1 MIRSA
6 DIPWW
11 DDPRLLTAVAM
22 VAGAVAAVLT
32 RQTFFLALGPA
43 VLVGWLGLHNI
54 RGLFLLLL
62 ACIPF
67 SAEVEL
73 TDTLGT
79 DLPDEPIMWLMT
91 LLLAVHI
98 LHRRHEVLSMPIDP
112 AILMTL
118 VFHLVWIAFCSMLST
133 HVLLSVKYLAAK
145 TWYVAA
151 FTVGGWYC
159 LRDRNDIF
167 MAAKVLATSMCAA
180 TLLVL
185 LKHASLGFAF
195 ADANRSVEP
204 LFRNHVN
211 YGALLVCLLPIPIAA
226 WHLNPERRRRLRW
239 VIGIAAAGLLFSY
252 SRGAWLAVA
261 AGFIT
266 VMATRK
272 KILHWV
278 VITGVAGLVGA
289 AAYFLQDDR
298 YLEYS
303 PDYERTIW
311 HGDLGQ
317 HMQATY
323 KMTDIS
329 SMERF
334 YRWIAAVR
342 MLDRHTLQGYGP
354 NSFYHEYRPY
364 TVSAF
369 RTYVSDNPER
379 STVHN
384 YFLLLLVEQGIP
396 GLALFCLLLAVLAR
410 RAYQWYHAA
419 RDATERAIPAVILA
433 VLGMVVLLDMLS
445 DLIETDK
452 IGSLFFLCAGIL
464 LQRRWEQK
472 SGESQRPEGTSPITP

>member
-1 MIRSA
+1 MLRTA

-11 DDPRLLTAVAM
+11 DDPRRLTAVAM
-22 VAGAVAAVLT
+22 ATGAVAAVLT
-32 RQTFFLALGPA
+32 RQLFFLALGPA
-43 VLVGWLGLHNI
+43 VLVGWLGLHDI
-54 RGLFLLLL
+54 RALFLLLL
-62 ACIPF
+62 AFIPF

-98 LHRRHEVLSMPIDP
+98 LHGRREVLAMPVDT

-118 VFHLVWIAFCSMLST
+118 VFHMAWIAFCSLLST

-145 TWYVAA
+145 TWYIAA
-151 FTVGGWYC
+151 FTLGGWYC
-159 LRDRNDIF
+159 LRDREDIIR
-167 MAAKVLATSMCAA
+167 AAKVLATSMCGA
-180 TLLVL
+180 TILVL
-185 LKHASLGFAF
+185 SRHASMGFAF

-211 YGALLVCLLPIPIAA
+211 YAALLVCLLPIAIAA
-226 WHLNPERRRRLRW
+226 WHLHPERRRRLRW

-252 SRGAWLAVA
+252 SRGAWLA
-261 AGFIT
+261 AGAGIIT
-266 VMATRK
+266 VMATRRK
-272 KILHWV
+272 VLHWV
-278 VITGVAGLVGA
+278 VLTGVAGLIGA

-323 KMTDIS
+323 RMTDIS

-342 MLDRHTLQGYGP
+342 MLDRNTLHGYGP
-354 NSFYHEYRPY
+354 STFYHEYRPY
-364 TVSAF
+364 TVNSF
-369 RTYVSDNPER
+369 RTYVSENPEH

-396 GLALFCLLLAVLAR
+396 GLALFCLLLAVMTR

-433 VLGMVVLLDMLS
+433 MLGMIVTLDMLS

-464 LQRRWEQK
+464 MRR
-472 SGESQRPEGTSPITP
+472 PLEGTPTLGK

>member
-1 MIRSA
+1 MLRRA

-11 DDPRLLTAVAM
+11 DDPRFLTLAAM
-22 VAGAVAAVLT
+22 VLGTLVAVLT
-32 RQTFFLALGPA
+32 QQVYFLALGPA
-43 VLVGWLGLHNI
+43 VLVGWLGLHDI
-54 RGLFLLLL
+54 RALYLLML
-62 ACIPF
+62 ASIPF

-79 DLPDEPIMWLMT
+79 DLPDEPMMWLMT

-98 LHRRHEVLSMPIDP
+98 LHRRREVLSIPIDP

-118 VFHLVWIAFCSMLST
+118 VFHLVWIVFSSLLST

-145 TWYVAA
+145 TWYVVA

-159 LRDRNDIF
+159 LRDREDIVR
-167 MAAKVLATSMCAA
+167 AAKVLATSICAA
-180 TLLVL
+180 TCLVL
-185 LKHASLGFAF
+185 LKHASTGFAF

-211 YGALLVCLLPIPIAA
+211 YAALLVCLLPIPIAA
-226 WHLNPERRRRLRW
+226 WRLHPERRRQLRW

-252 SRGAWLAVA
+252 SRGAWIA
-261 AGFIT
+261 ATVGYMT

-278 VITGVAGLVGA
+278 TAAGVVGLIGA

-298 YLEYS
+298 YLEFS

-342 MLDRHTLQGYGP
+342 MLDRHTLHGYGP
-354 NSFYHEYRPY
+354 NTFYHEYRPY
-364 TVSAF
+364 TVNAF
-369 RTYVSDNPER
+369 RTYVSDNPEH

-396 GLALFCLLLAVLAR
+396 GLALFCLMLAVLTR

-419 RDATERAIPAVILA
+419 HDAAERAVPAVILA
-433 VLGMVVLLDMLS
+433 VLGMVVTLDMLS

-452 IGSLFFLCAGIL
+452 VGSLFFLCAGL
-464 LQRRWEQK
+464 LMRRRNGYAHPA
-472 SGESQRPEGTSPITP
+472 SESAQ

>member
-1 MIRSA
+1 LLRSA

-11 DDPRLLTAVAM
+11 DDPRLLTAIAM

-32 RQTFFLALGPA
+32 RQAFYLALGPA
-43 VLVGWLGLHNI
+43 TLVVWLGLHDI
-54 RGLFLLLL
+54 RSLFLLLL
-62 ACIPF
+62 AFIPF

-73 TDTLGT
+73 TATLGT

-91 LLLAVHI
+91 LLLAVHF
-98 LHRRHEVLSMPIDP
+98 LHRRFELFKMPVDT

-118 VFHLVWIAFCSMLST
+118 VFHIAWVAFCSILST

-151 FTVGGWYC
+151 FTLGGWYC
-159 LRDRNDIF
+159 LRDREDIIR
-167 MAAKVLATSMCAA
+167 AAKVLATSMCAA
-180 TLLVL
+180 TCLVL
-185 LKHASLGFAF
+185 SRHASLGFAF

-211 YGALLVCLLPIPIAA
+211 YAALLVCLLPIVIAA
-226 WHLNPERRRRLRW
+226 WHLHPERRRLLRW

-252 SRGAWLAVA
+252 SRGAWLA
-261 AGFIT
+261 AGAGIIT
-266 VMATRK
+266 VMATRRQ
-272 KILHWV
+272 ILHWV
-278 VITGVAGLVGA
+278 VLTGVAGLIGA

-311 HGDLGQ
+311 HDDLSQ

-323 KMTDIS
+323 RMTDIS

-342 MLDRHTLQGYGP
+342 MLDRNTLHGYGP
-354 NSFYHEYRPY
+354 STFYHEYRPY

-369 RTYVSDNPER
+369 RTYVSDNPEH

-396 GLALFCLLLAVLAR
+396 GLLLFCLLLAVMTR

-419 RDATERAIPAVILA
+419 RDATERAIPAVILS
-433 VLGMVVLLDMLS
+433 VLGMIVTLNMLS

-464 LQRRWEQK
+464 IRRPLGSTRTIGK
-472 SGESQRPEGTSPITP
+472 

>member
-1 MIRSA
+1 
-6 DIPWW
+6 
-11 DDPRLLTAVAM
+11 M
-22 VAGAVAAVLT
+22 VVGTLAAILT
-32 RQTFFLALGPA
+32 RQPYLLALGPA
-43 VLVGWLGLHNI
+43 VLVGWLGLHDI
-54 RGLFLLLL
+54 RALYFLLL

-67 SAEVEL
+67 SAEVQL

-79 DLPDEPIMWLMT
+79 DLPDEPLMWFLT
-91 LLLAVHI
+91 LLLTVH
-98 LHRRHEVLSMPIDP
+98 LLLRRRELSSRPVDP
-112 AILMTL
+112 AILLTL
-118 VFHLVWIAFCSMLST
+118 AFHLAWIAFCSLLSK

-151 FTVGGWYC
+151 FTLGSWYC
-159 LRDRNDIF
+159 LRDRADILR
-167 MAAKVLATSMCAA
+167 AARVLATSMCAA
-180 TLLVL
+180 TCLVL
-185 LKHASLGFAF
+185 LKHAPSGFAF

-211 YGALLVCLLPIPIAA
+211 YAALLVCLLPVPIAA
-226 WHLNPERRRRLRW
+226 WHLYPHRRRQLRW
-239 VIGIAAAGLLFSY
+239 VLGIAAAGLLFSY
-252 SRGAWLAVA
+252 SRGAWIAAA
-261 AGFIT
+261 AGYVT
-266 VMATRK
+266 VMATRRK
-272 KILHWV
+272 TLHW
-278 VITGVAGLVGA
+278 IAAAGLAALLGA
-289 AAYFLQDDR
+289 AAYFVQDDR

-342 MLDRHTLQGYGP
+342 MLDRNTLHGYGP
-354 NSFYHEYRPY
+354 NSFYHEYRPF
-364 TVSAF
+364 TVNAF

-396 GLALFCLLLAVLAR
+396 GLALFCLLLAVMAR

-433 VLGMVVLLDMLS
+433 VLGMVVTLDMLS

-452 IGSLFFLCAGIL
+452 IGSLFFICAGL
-464 LQRRWEQK
+464 LMQRRWHAAPNVPPPPQ
-472 SGESQRPEGTSPITP
+472 GMPRQPA

>member
-1 MIRSA
+1 VLRSA

-11 DDPRLLTAVAM
+11 DDPRRLTGVAM
-22 VAGAVAAVLT
+22 VAGAVAAVVT
-32 RQTFFLALGPA
+32 RQPYLLALGPA
-43 VLVGWLGLHNI
+43 ALVGWLGLHDI
-54 RGLFLLLL
+54 RALFLLLL

-79 DLPDEPIMWLMT
+79 DLPDEPLMWLMT
-91 LLLAVHI
+91 LLLAVH
-98 LHRRHEVLSMPIDP
+98 LLLLRREVLAKPADP

-118 VFHLVWIAFCSMLST
+118 AFHLAWVGFSSLLST
-133 HVLLSVKYLAAK
+133 HGLLSLKYLAAK
-145 TWYVAA
+145 TWYVTA
-151 FTVGGWYC
+151 FTLGAWYC
-159 LRDRNDIF
+159 LRDRADILR
-167 MAAKVLATSMCAA
+167 AARILATSMCAA
-180 TLLVL
+180 TCLVL
-185 LKHASLGFAF
+185 VKHASLGFAF

-211 YGALLVCLLPIPIAA
+211 YAALLVCLLPVAIAA
-226 WHLNPERRRRLRW
+226 WHLHPGQRRRLRW

-252 SRGAWLAVA
+252 SRGAWLAAA
-261 AGFIT
+261 AGCIT
-266 VMATRK
+266 VIATRK

-278 VITGVAGLVGA
+278 VVTGVAALLGT

-342 MLDRHTLQGYGP
+342 MLDRHTLHGYGP
-354 NSFYHEYRPY
+354 NTFYHEYRPY
-364 TVSAF
+364 TVNAF
-369 RTYVSDNPER
+369 RTYVSNNPEH

-396 GLALFCLLLAVLAR
+396 GLALFCLLLAVMTR

-433 VLGMVVLLDMLS
+433 MLGMIVTLDMLS

-452 IGSLFFLCAGIL
+452 IGSLFFLCAGLL
-464 LQRRWEQK
+464 LQRRWE
-472 SGESQRPEGTSPITP
+472 PSPAPPADGAPAMPGP